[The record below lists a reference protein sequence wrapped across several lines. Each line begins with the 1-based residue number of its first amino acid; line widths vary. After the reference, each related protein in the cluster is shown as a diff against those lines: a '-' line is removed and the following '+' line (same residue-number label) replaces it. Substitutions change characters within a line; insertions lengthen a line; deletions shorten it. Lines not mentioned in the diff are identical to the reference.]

1 MMLFVNMLV
10 AGLLVATTFSVHFA
24 GLVGLT
30 AVFRRAA
37 HGATPRAAV
46 LREGA
51 SILAVVFGLFVL
63 HSVEIWIYAIAFL
76 VLGEFGSVET
86 ALYFSVS
93 SFTTVGYGDV
103 TPSGSWRLLGAIEG
117 ANGFLLI
124 GWSTAFLVSLT
135 GRLRALEAGIEKL
148 EG

>member
-1 MMLFVNMLV
+1 MMLFLNMLV
-10 AGLLVATTFSVHFA
+10 AGLLVAITFSVHFA

-37 HGATPRAAV
+37 QGATPQAEV
-46 LREGA
+46 LREGI

-76 VLGEFGSVET
+76 TLGEFGSVET

-103 TPSGSWRLLGAIEG
+103 ITSDNWRLLGAIEG

-148 EG
+148 DG

>member
-1 MMLFVNMLV
+1 MLLLNMLV
-10 AGLLVATTFSVHFA
+10 AGLLVAITFSVHLA

-37 HGATPRAAV
+37 HGETSRRAA
-46 LREGA
+46 LREGV

-63 HSVEIWIYAIAFL
+63 HSAEIWIYAAAFL
-76 VLGEFGSVET
+76 ALGEFSAVEP

-103 TPSGSWRLLGAIEG
+103 ILSDEWRLLGAIEG

-135 GRLRALEAGIEKL
+135 GRLRALEAGIER
-148 EG
+148 GGA